1 MNKVLLQKGIKRLA
15 IALPLCF
22 IGPVVVHQAFQ
33 NKTHTLYLPVLLSG
47 ILLLAL
53 AFFYGFTGIKTLVN
67 ALLGKRKTN
76 L

>member
-1 MNKVLLQKGIKRLA
+1 MNKTLLQKGIKRLA
-15 IALPLCF
+15 FALPLCF

-33 NKTHTLYLPVLLSG
+33 NKTHALYIPVLLSG

-53 AFFYGFTGIKTLVN
+53 AFFYGLTGIKTLVN